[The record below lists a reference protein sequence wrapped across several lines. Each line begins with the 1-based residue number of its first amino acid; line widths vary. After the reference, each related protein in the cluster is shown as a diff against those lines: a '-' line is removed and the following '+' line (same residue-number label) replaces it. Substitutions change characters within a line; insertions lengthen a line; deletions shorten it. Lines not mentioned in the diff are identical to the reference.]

1 MLVSMSVDIYYEYK
15 NKRGQFRDVT
25 QFRDNFESNLMHI
38 CNIITIKKQFLL
50 KVDLFKLA

>member
-25 QFRDNFESNLMHI
+25 QFRDNFNAYLQH
-38 CNIITIKKQFLL
+38 NHH
-50 KVDLFKLA
+50 